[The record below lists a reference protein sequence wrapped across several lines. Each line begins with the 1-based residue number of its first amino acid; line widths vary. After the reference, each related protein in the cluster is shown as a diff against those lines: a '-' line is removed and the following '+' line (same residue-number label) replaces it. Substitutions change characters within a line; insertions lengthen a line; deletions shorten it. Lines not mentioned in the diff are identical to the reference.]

1 MIRSPRTL
9 LLGFSLLAVAVLLF
23 GASRAYA
30 DAASDR
36 AAIADTLG
44 KLGGTAHGLAK
55 TAAASDDRAV
65 RKKFGPAA
73 TDLGD
78 DLQALSR
85 RAAKPDVGFDTIV
98 KGLAPIDK
106 DVAGL
111 VDLADEAEDKAER
124 KNLRAQATQL
134 QQAIATARKMTE
146 AYANKKEEAKAAAP
160 TKAAMADGA
169 FNQLVA
175 AVRGGS
181 FDEDK
186 VGVVKDAARGNYFT
200 ANQIATLMGLLS
212 FDEGKIEAAVA
223 AWPRVVDPQNSF
235 VLYKKLSFDDS
246 RETLRK
252 RISR

>member
-1 MIRSPRTL
+1 MIRSPKIVF
-9 LLGFSLLAVAVLLF
+9 GFSLLAVAVLLF

-36 AAIADTLG
+36 AVIADTLS
-44 KLGGTAHGLAK
+44 KLGGVAHNLAK

-73 TDLGD
+73 TDVGD

-85 RAAKPDVGFDTIV
+85 RAAKADVSYETIV
-98 KGLAPIDK
+98 KGLGPIDK
-106 DVAGL
+106 DALTL

-124 KNLRAQATQL
+124 KSLRTQATQL
-134 QQAIATARKMTE
+134 QQAVAAARKIIE
-146 AYANKKEEAKAAAP
+146 AYANQKEDAKVAP
-160 TKAAMADGA
+160 PAKTPIADGA

-175 AVRGGS
+175 AVRGAS
-181 FDEDK
+181 FDDDK
-186 VGVVKDAARGNYFT
+186 VGVVKDASRGNWFT

-212 FDEGKIEAAVA
+212 FDEGKIDAAVA

-235 VLYKKLSFDDS
+235 VLYKKLAFDDS

>member
-9 LLGFSLLAVAVLLF
+9 LGFSLLAAAVLLF

-30 DAASDR
+30 DAAADR
-36 AAIADTLG
+36 AVIAETLG
-44 KLGGTAHGLAK
+44 KLGGVAQALAR

-85 RAAKPDVGFDTIV
+85 RAAKPDVGLETIV
-98 KGLAPIDK
+98 KGLGPIDK
-106 DVAGL
+106 DANGL
-111 VDLADEAEDKAER
+111 VELADEAEDKAER
-124 KNLRAQATQL
+124 KSLRNQATQL
-134 QQAIATARKMTE
+134 QQAISATRKIVD
-146 AYANKKEEAKAAAP
+146 AYANKKEDAKAAPPA
-160 TKAAMADGA
+160 KAAMADGA

-175 AVRGGS
+175 AVRSGS
-181 FDEDK
+181 FDDDK

-200 ANQIATLMGLLS
+200 ANQVATLMGLLS
-212 FDEGKIEAAVA
+212 FDEGKIDAAVA

-246 RETLRK
+246 RAMLRK